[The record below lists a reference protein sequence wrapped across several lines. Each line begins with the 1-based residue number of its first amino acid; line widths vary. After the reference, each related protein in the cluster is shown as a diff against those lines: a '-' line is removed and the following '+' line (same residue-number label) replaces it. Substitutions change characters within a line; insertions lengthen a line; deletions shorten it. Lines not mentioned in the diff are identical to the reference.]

1 MKTVSNFLII
11 CSLLFLLSSCTGSKK
26 NIFLDEMDLSG
37 MKAGWGIPQINKS
50 FKETPLSVGNQAYS
64 RGVGTIATSSYL
76 ISVNGTGKSFHSKV
90 GVDDCSNE
98 SGSVI
103 FYILGD
109 KKILWESGLMRK
121 GDSAK
126 VADLDIRDISK
137 IGLLVSDGND
147 GNSRDYANW
156 IDTKIEYSGIVPTT
170 VPSKIIAE
178 GEVLTPA
185 APAEPRINGPKIC
198 GMRPGSPFLY
208 RIPATGERPMSFDVK
223 GLPGSL
229 KLNRETGIIT
239 GSISKP
245 GRYNVELVAKNNK
258 GESRRPF
265 TIVVGTTLA
274 LTPPMGWN
282 SWYIHYNRV
291 SDSLMRLAADVMI
304 SSGMADNGYQYVNI
318 DDCWMRKEQSDEP
331 DLGGPLRDKNG
342 IILANKRFPDMKGL
356 TSYIHDKGLK
366 AGLYISPGPKTC
378 AGFAGSLGHE
388 KQDAE
393 TFAAWGY
400 DFLKYDWC
408 SYGSVVKGR
417 TIEDFKAP
425 YKIMWSHLQKVDRDI
440 VFNLCQYGMGES
452 WKWAGEVGNSWRT
465 TGDLGLESSSTMP
478 GFFNIGISNARHSE
492 YARPGAW
499 NDPDYILIGWVGSA
513 NSMGEGEKTS
523 LPLMNNILT
532 CLCGL

>member
-1 MKTVSNFLII
+1 
-11 CSLLFLLSSCTGSKK
+11 
-26 NIFLDEMDLSG
+26 
-37 MKAGWGIPQINKS
+37 
-50 FKETPLSVGNQAYS
+50 
-64 RGVGTIATSSYL
+64 
-76 ISVNGTGKSFHSKV
+76 
-90 GVDDCSNE
+90 
-98 SGSVI
+98 
-103 FYILGD
+103 
-109 KKILWESGLMRK
+109 
-121 GDSAK
+121 
-126 VADLDIRDISK
+126 
-137 IGLLVSDGND
+137 
-147 GNSRDYANW
+147 
-156 IDTKIEYSGIVPTT
+156 
-170 VPSKIIAE
+170 
-178 GEVLTPA
+178 
-185 APAEPRINGPKIC
+185 
-198 GMRPGSPFLY
+198 
-208 RIPATGERPMSFDVK
+208 MSFDVK
-223 GLPGSL
+223 GLPVSL
-229 KLNRETGIIT
+229 KLNKETGIIT
-239 GSISKP
+239 GSISKS
-245 GRYNVELVAKNNK
+245 GRYSVELIAKNNK
-258 GESRRPF
+258 GESRRPL
-265 TIVVGTTLA
+265 TIVVGNTLA

-304 SSGMADNGYQYVNI
+304 SSGMADQGYQYVNI

-513 NSMGEGEKTS
+513 NSMGEGEKTNLTPDEQYTYMSMWS
-523 LPLMNNILT
+523 LMASPLIFSGDMAKLDKFTLNVLCNNEVIDINQDVLGCQAKILKYSDNE
-532 CLCGL
+532 LIMVKDLEDGSKAVGLFYVSGNPPVPADYFEWDPQRLPKKIKISLNEIGMAGKANVRDVWRQKSLGSFENTFEVDVPWHGVAFMKDK